1 MEYIQIADGIK
12 APKIGLGTFDLKS
25 DSIRM
30 GLEAGYRLLDTA
42 WQYGNEGEVG
52 RAVQESGIDR
62 EDIFITTKL
71 WTEPIR
77 TDKVREAL
85 EESLRNL
92 NMDYVD
98 LYLIHWPA
106 NGYEKAWEVMNALME
121 EGKIKSIG
129 VSNFNK
135 NHLEDIAHIGI
146 IPAMNQ
152 IESHPYFRNDEIID
166 ECMNRG
172 IKVQAWCPLGGPH
185 SSLKSDKLFEKIS
198 HKYGKTSA
206 QIILRWH
213 IQRGMMVIPR
223 SSNGKRLKENLSI
236 FDFELDETDMTEI
249 NALDTGKRMGADP
262 DNVNF

>member
-1 MEYIQIADGIK
+1 MECFETGLGLKIPQ
-12 APKIGLGTFDLKS
+12 IGLGTYDLKA
-25 DSIRM
+25 DAICNAIR
-30 GLEAGYRLLDTA
+30 AGYTLLDTA
-42 WQYGNEGEVG
+42 WQYRNEGEVG
-52 RAVQESGIDR
+52 CAVRKSGIR
-62 EDIFITTKL
+62 REEVAISTKVWTEDIRL
-71 WTEPIR
+71 GR
-77 TDKVREAL
+77 VREEL
-85 EESLRNL
+85 EESLKAL
-92 NMDYVD
+92 QTDYVD

-135 NHLEDIAHIGI
+135 NHLEAIAHIGI

-152 IESHPYFRNDEIID
+152 LESHPYFRNDEVID

-172 IKVQAWCPLGGPH
+172 IKVQAWCPLGGPY
-185 SSLKSDKLFEKIS
+185 SSLKSDKLLEKIS

-223 SSNGKRLKENLSI
+223 SSNEKRLKENLGI